1 MTPSDPIKALKDI
14 RELVK
19 EHILP
24 RLTQL
29 EEEVR
34 VLREVTWPVCQA
46 LREKSQLADKN
57 EFMRLLD
64 DEEVVKLLKMKNDI
78 SKTGAPKYS
87 TTQFL
92 SDELFRTISS
102 MSVSNGTHLL
112 KNFDEILRTWVP
124 VLE

>member
-1 MTPSDPIKALKDI
+1 MTPSDPVKALRDL

-19 EHILP
+19 DHILP

-34 VLREVTWPVCQA
+34 LLREVTWPVCQA
-46 LREKSQLADKN
+46 LREKSQLDDKMQ
-57 EFMRLLD
+57 FMELLAD
-64 DEEVVKLLKMKNDI
+64 DEILKLLKMKNDI
-78 SKTGAPKYS
+78 SRTGAPKYS

-102 MSVSNGTHLL
+102 ISVSNVKSGFHPI
-112 KNFDEILRTWVP
+112 ERTLVESP
-124 VLE
+124 SN

>member
-1 MTPSDPIKALKDI
+1 MTPDDPVRALKDL

-19 EHILP
+19 DHVLP

-34 VLREVTWPVCQA
+34 LLREVTWPVCQA
-46 LREKSQLADKN
+46 LRERSQLDDKTQ
-57 EFMRLLD
+57 FMRLLHD
-64 DEEVVKLLKMKNDI
+64 DEIIKLLKMKNEI
-78 SKTGAPKYS
+78 SKTGIPRYS

-102 MSVSNGTHLL
+102 ISVSNVNSGSHPM
-112 KNFDEILRTWVP
+112 ERTLVESP
-124 VLE
+124 SS

>member
-1 MTPSDPIKALKDI
+1 MTPDDPVRALKDL

-19 EHILP
+19 DHVLP

-34 VLREVTWPVCQA
+34 LLREVTWPVCQA
-46 LREKSQLADKN
+46 LRERSQLDDKTR
-57 EFMRLLD
+57 FMRPLHD
-64 DEEVVKLLKMKNDI
+64 DEIIKLLKMKNEL
-78 SKTGAPKYS
+78 SKTGIPRYS

-102 MSVSNGTHLL
+102 ISVSNVNSGSHPM
-112 KNFDEILRTWVP
+112 ERTLVESP
-124 VLE
+124 SS

>member
-1 MTPSDPIKALKDI
+1 MTPDDPVKALKDL

-19 EHILP
+19 DHILP

-34 VLREVTWPVCQA
+34 LLREVTWPVCQA
-46 LREKSQLADKN
+46 LRERSQLDDKTQ
-57 EFMRLLD
+57 FMRLLHD
-64 DEEVVKLLKMKNDI
+64 DEIIKLLKLKNEI
-78 SKTGAPKYS
+78 SKTGTPRYS

-102 MSVSNGTHLL
+102 ISVSNVNSGFHPM
-112 KNFDEILRTWVP
+112 ERTLVESP
-124 VLE
+124 SS

>member
-1 MTPSDPIKALKDI
+1 MDMTPSDPVKALKDL

-19 EHILP
+19 DHILP

-34 VLREVTWPVCQA
+34 LLREVTWPVCQS
-46 LREKSQLADKN
+46 LREKSQLDDKTQ
-57 EFMRLLD
+57 FMGLLSD
-64 DEEVVKLLKMKNDI
+64 DEILKLLKMKNDI
-78 SKTGAPKYS
+78 SRTGTPKYS

-102 MSVSNGTHLL
+102 MSVSNVNSGFHPI
-112 KNFDEILRTWVP
+112 ERTLVESP
-124 VLE
+124 SN

>member
-1 MTPSDPIKALKDI
+1 MTPDDPVRALKDL

-19 EHILP
+19 DHVLP

-34 VLREVTWPVCQA
+34 LLREVTWPVCQA
-46 LREKSQLADKN
+46 LRERSQLDDKTQ
-57 EFMRLLD
+57 FMRLLHD
-64 DEEVVKLLKMKNDI
+64 DEIIKLLKMKNEI
-78 SKTGAPKYS
+78 SKTGIPRYS

-102 MSVSNGTHLL
+102 ISVSNVNSGFHPM
-112 KNFDEILRTWVP
+112 ERTLVESP
-124 VLE
+124 SS

>member
-1 MTPSDPIKALKDI
+1 MDMTPSDPVKVLKDL

-34 VLREVTWPVCQA
+34 LLREVTWPVCQA
-46 LREKSQLADKN
+46 LREKSQLSDKS

-64 DEEVVKLLKMKNDI
+64 DEEVVKLLKIKQEI
-78 SKTGAPKYS
+78 SKLQTPTYS

-92 SDELFRTISS
+92 SE
-102 MSVSNGTHLL
+102 
-112 KNFDEILRTWVP
+112 EILRCLT
-124 VLE
+124 

>member
-1 MTPSDPIKALKDI
+1 MDMTPSDPVKALKDL

-19 EHILP
+19 DHILP

-34 VLREVTWPVCQA
+34 LLREVTWPVCQA

-64 DEEVVKLLKMKNDI
+64 DEEVLKLLKIKQEI
-78 SKTGAPKYS
+78 SKLQTPTYS

-92 SDELFRTISS
+92 SE
-102 MSVSNGTHLL
+102 
-112 KNFDEILRTWVP
+112 EILHCLT
-124 VLE
+124 